1 MPSFRNTASQD
12 RARRERGFTLIEVL
26 IAITLLGMIVM
37 LLFGGIRLGTRAWE
51 TSSDRTVENTS
62 IEISHQI
69 IRRMLSQAYP
79 LVEPTAISD
88 FIGGRHIEF
97 EGDTESIAFAGL
109 FPAHLGG
116 GFHRFELRVKN
127 DGGDASLALL
137 WRRVS
142 YEGDDDGATDNETIL
157 IERIAGVN
165 FTYFGVVEGGA
176 APDWQQVWH
185 DRTRLPALVRLAI
198 DFPDGDRRIWPDL
211 VVAPRIDA
219 AATWIK

>member
-1 MPSFRNTASQD
+1 MLFFRNAAPKE
-12 RARRERGFTLIEVL
+12 RARHERGFTLIEVL

-37 LLFGGIRLGTRAWE
+37 MLFGGIRLGTRAWE

-69 IRRMLSQAYP
+69 IRRLLSQAYP
-79 LVEPTAISD
+79 LADPTAISD
-88 FIGGRHIEF
+88 FTGGRHIEF
-97 EGDTESIAFAGL
+97 KGDPESVTFVGL

-127 DGGDASLALL
+127 DGGDASLVLR

-157 IERIAGVN
+157 IERIAGAN
-165 FTYFGVVEGGA
+165 FTYFGVLEGGA
-176 APDWQQVWH
+176 DPDWQAVWP

-198 DFPDGDRRIWPDL
+198 VFPDGDRRSWPDL
-211 VVAPRIDA
+211 VVAPRIDTVA
-219 AATWIK
+219 ARIE